1 MLGNIKG
8 KLLFQYYRFLWWCA
22 RRYLQRHQIFTIG
35 INGSVGKTSCRM
47 IIYQTLKKAL
57 PELNIYT
64 SPKNFNGELGMSL
77 SIFQVEE
84 WVPSVWNM
92 IKAGSQ
98 IFCKALFGKKAYDM
112 IVLEYGIDRP
122 KEMEFLLSIN
132 KPNIGVFTAIDA
144 VHSEQFGSPADI
156 AEEEV
161 KMVKNTREAVFL
173 NRDDAYAKQVC
184 DRIGVDV
191 LTYTTSWMA
200 GVDLS
205 FENETIEEKQGEKSE
220 FLISF
225 DAQIKDKHYAVQ
237 TNLIWK
243 PNYAYLT
250 LGLAIAQICVWK
262 FTGEE
267 LNMEEFLSDPLI
279 YQLQPGRCSIFAGE
293 EWSLIVDSTYNSSP
307 LSMRKLI
314 DTTLQIQKSL
324 RERRKVM
331 LVLGDMRELGDL
343 TEQEHRLLAWYVH
356 QSADQICLVG
366 ESMDKYLLDELEKTW
381 VEKSTVKTEKN
392 SQKLWM
398 WIVDFLKR
406 SDEKWIIL
414 FKGSQNTIFLEEAV
428 KQVLANKADVK
439 YLTRQSDWWM
449 QKKSYLYE

>member
-1 MLGNIKG
+1 
-8 KLLFQYYRFLWWCA
+8 
-22 RRYLQRHQIFTIG
+22 
-35 INGSVGKTSCRM
+35 M
-47 IIYQTLKKAL
+47 IIYQTIKKAL

-77 SIFQVEE
+77 SIFQIEE
-84 WVPSVWNM
+84 WVPSVLNM
-92 IKAGSQ
+92 IKVAGQ
-98 IFCKALFGKKAYDM
+98 IFWTSLWGKKRYDA
-112 IVLEYGIDRP
+112 IILEYGIDRP

-132 KPNIGVFTAIDA
+132 KPDIWVFTAIDA
-144 VHSEQFGSPADI
+144 VHSEQFWSPADI

-161 KMVKNTREAVFL
+161 KMVKNTKETVFL
-173 NRDDAYAKQVC
+173 NRDDNYARQVSEMI
-184 DRIGVDV
+184 RVDYFS
-191 LTYTTSWMA
+191 YTTSGMD

-205 FENETIEEKQGEKSE
+205 FVNEKIEEKQGKNSD

-225 DAQIKDKHYAVQ
+225 DALIKGKQYRVQ
-237 TNLIWK
+237 TNLIGK

-250 LGLAIAQICVWK
+250 LGLAIAQISVWK
-262 FTGEE
+262 MRGEE
-267 LNMEEFLSDPLI
+267 LDMEQFLSDPLI
-279 YQLQPGRCSIFAGE
+279 YQLQPGRCSIFAGK

-324 RERRKVM
+324 KEKRKVM

-343 TEQEHRLLAWYVH
+343 TEKEHRLLAGYVH

-366 ESMDKYLLDELEKTW
+366 ESMYNYLLDELEKTW

-392 SQKLWM
+392 SKKLWM

-414 FKGSQNTIFLEEAV
+414 FKWSQNTIFLEEAV
-428 KQVLANKADVK
+428 KQVLANKEDEK
-439 YLTRQSDWWM
+439 YLTRQSEWWM
-449 QKKSYLYE
+449 ERK

>member
-1 MLGNIKG
+1 
-8 KLLFQYYRFLWWCA
+8 
-22 RRYLQRHQIFTIG
+22 
-35 INGSVGKTSCRM
+35 M
-47 IIYQTLKKAL
+47 IIYQTIKKAL

-77 SIFQVEE
+77 SIFQIEE
-84 WVPSVWNM
+84 WVPSVLNM
-92 IKAGSQ
+92 IKVAGQ
-98 IFCKALFGKKAYDM
+98 IFWTSLWGKKRYDA
-112 IVLEYGIDRP
+112 IILEYGIDRP

-132 KPNIGVFTAIDA
+132 KPDIWVFTAIDA
-144 VHSEQFGSPADI
+144 VHSEQFWSPADI

-161 KMVKNTREAVFL
+161 KMVKNTKETVFL
-173 NRDDAYAKQVC
+173 NRDDNYARQVSEMI
-184 DRIGVDV
+184 RVDYFS
-191 LTYTTSWMA
+191 YTTSGMD

-205 FENETIEEKQGEKSE
+205 FVNEKIEEKQGKNSD

-225 DAQIKDKHYAVQ
+225 DALIKGKQYRVQ
-237 TNLIWK
+237 TNLIGK

-250 LGLAIAQICVWK
+250 LGLAIAQISVWK
-262 FTGEE
+262 MRGEE
-267 LNMEEFLSDPLI
+267 LDMEQFLSDPLI
-279 YQLQPGRCSIFAGE
+279 YQLQPGRCSIFAGK

-324 RERRKVM
+324 KEKRKVM

-343 TEQEHRLLAWYVH
+343 TEKEHRLLAGYVH

-366 ESMDKYLLDELEKTW
+366 ESMYNYLLDELEKTW

-392 SQKLWM
+392 SKKLWM

-414 FKGSQNTIFLEEAV
+414 FKWSQNTIFLEEAV
-428 KQVLANKADVK
+428 KQVLANKEDEK
-439 YLTRQSDWWM
+439 HLTRQSEWWM
-449 QKKSYLYE
+449 ERKQ

>member
-1 MLGNIKG
+1 
-8 KLLFQYYRFLWWCA
+8 
-22 RRYLQRHQIFTIG
+22 
-35 INGSVGKTSCRM
+35 M
-47 IIYQTLKKAL
+47 IIYQTIKKAF

-92 IKAGSQ
+92 IKVAGQ
-98 IFCKALFGKKAYDM
+98 IFWTSLWGKKRYDA
-112 IVLEYGIDRP
+112 IILEYGIDRP

-132 KPNIGVFTAIDA
+132 KPDIWVFTAIDA

-161 KMVKNTREAVFL
+161 KMVKNTKETVFL
-173 NRDDAYAKQVC
+173 NRDDSYARQVSEM
-184 DRIGVDV
+184 IGVDCFS
-191 LTYTTSWMA
+191 YTTSGMD

-205 FENETIEEKQGEKSE
+205 FVNEKIEEKQGKNSD

-225 DAQIKDKHYAVQ
+225 DALIKGKQYRVQ
-237 TNLIWK
+237 TNLIGK

-250 LGLAIAQICVWK
+250 LGLAIAQISVWK
-262 FTGEE
+262 MRGEE
-267 LNMEEFLSDPLI
+267 LDMEQFLSDPLI
-279 YQLQPGRCSIFAGE
+279 YQLQPGRCSIFAGK

-324 RERRKVM
+324 KEKRKVM

-343 TEQEHRLLAWYVH
+343 TEKEHRLLAGYVH

-366 ESMDKYLLDELEKTW
+366 ESMYNYLFDELEKTW

-392 SQKLWM
+392 SKKLWM

-414 FKGSQNTIFLEEAV
+414 FKWSQNTIFLEEAV
-428 KQVLANKADVK
+428 KQVLANKEDEK
-439 YLTRQSDWWM
+439 YLTRQSEWWM
-449 QKKSYLYE
+449 ERKQ

>member
-1 MLGNIKG
+1 
-8 KLLFQYYRFLWWCA
+8 
-22 RRYLQRHQIFTIG
+22 
-35 INGSVGKTSCRM
+35 M
-47 IIYQTLKKAL
+47 IIYQTIKKAL

-92 IKAGSQ
+92 IKVAGQ
-98 IFCKALFGKKAYDM
+98 IFWTSLWGKKRYDA
-112 IVLEYGIDRP
+112 IILEYGIDRP

-132 KPNIGVFTAIDA
+132 KPDIWVFTAIDA

-161 KMVKNTREAVFL
+161 KMVKNTKETVFL
-173 NRDDAYAKQVC
+173 NRDDNYARQVSEM
-184 DRIGVDV
+184 IGVDCFS
-191 LTYTTSWMA
+191 YTTSGMD
-200 GVDLS
+200 GGDLS
-205 FENETIEEKQGEKSE
+205 FVNEKIEGKQGTNSD

-225 DAQIKDKHYAVQ
+225 DALIKGKQYRVH
-237 TNLIWK
+237 TNLIGK
-243 PNYAYLT
+243 PNYAYLV
-250 LGLAIAQICVWK
+250 LGLAIAQISVWK
-262 FTGEE
+262 MRGEE
-267 LNMEEFLSDPLI
+267 LDMEQFLSDPLI
-279 YQLQPGRCSIFAGE
+279 YQLQPGRCSIFAGK

-324 RERRKVM
+324 KEKRKVM

-343 TEQEHRLLAWYVH
+343 TEKEHRLLAGYVH

-366 ESMDKYLLDELEKTW
+366 ESMHNYLLDELEKTW

-392 SQKLWM
+392 SKKLWM

-414 FKGSQNTIFLEEAV
+414 FKWSQNTIFLEEAV
-428 KQVLANKADVK
+428 KQVLANKEDEK
-439 YLTRQSDWWM
+439 YLTRQSEWWM
-449 QKKSYLYE
+449 ERKSYLYR

>member
-1 MLGNIKG
+1 MLGKIKWN
-8 KLLFQYYRFLWWCA
+8 LLFQYYRFLWWCA
-22 RRYLQRHQIFTIG
+22 RRYLQRHKVFTIG

-47 IIYQTLKKAL
+47 IIYQTIKKAL

-84 WVPSVWNM
+84 WVPSVLNM
-92 IKAGSQ
+92 IKVAGQ
-98 IFCKALFGKKAYDM
+98 IFWTSLWGKKRYDA
-112 IVLEYGIDRP
+112 IILEYGIDRP

-132 KPNIGVFTAIDA
+132 KPDIWVFTAIDA

-161 KMVKNTREAVFL
+161 KMVKNTKEAVFL
-173 NRDDAYAKQVC
+173 NRDDSYARQVSEMI
-184 DRIGVDV
+184 RVDCFS
-191 LTYTTSWMA
+191 YTTSGMD

-205 FENETIEEKQGEKSE
+205 FVNEKIEEKQGKNSD

-225 DAQIKDKHYAVQ
+225 DALIKGKQYRVQ
-237 TNLIWK
+237 TNLIGK
-243 PNYAYLT
+243 PNYAYLV
-250 LGLAIAQICVWK
+250 LGLAISQISVWK
-262 FTGEE
+262 MRGEE
-267 LNMEEFLSDPLI
+267 LDMEQFLSDPLI
-279 YQLQPGRCSIFAGE
+279 YQLQPGRCSIFAGK

-324 RERRKVM
+324 EEKRKVM

-343 TEQEHRLLAWYVH
+343 TEKEHRLLAGYVH

-366 ESMDKYLLDELEKTW
+366 ESMYNYLFDELEKTW

-392 SQKLWM
+392 SKKLWI

-414 FKGSQNTIFLEEAV
+414 FKWSQNTIFLEEAV
-428 KQVLANKADVK
+428 KQVLANKEDEK
-439 YLTRQSDWWM
+439 YLTRQSEWWM
-449 QKKSYLYE
+449 ERKQ

>member
-1 MLGNIKG
+1 
-8 KLLFQYYRFLWWCA
+8 
-22 RRYLQRHQIFTIG
+22 
-35 INGSVGKTSCRM
+35 M

-98 IFCKALFGKKAYDM
+98 IFCKALFGEKDYDM

-191 LTYTTSWMA
+191 LTYTTS
-200 GVDLS
+200 
-205 FENETIEEKQGEKSE
+205 
-220 FLISF
+220 
-225 DAQIKDKHYAVQ
+225 
-237 TNLIWK
+237 
-243 PNYAYLT
+243 
-250 LGLAIAQICVWK
+250 
-262 FTGEE
+262 
-267 LNMEEFLSDPLI
+267 
-279 YQLQPGRCSIFAGE
+279 
-293 EWSLIVDSTYNSSP
+293 
-307 LSMRKLI
+307 
-314 DTTLQIQKSL
+314 
-324 RERRKVM
+324 
-331 LVLGDMRELGDL
+331 
-343 TEQEHRLLAWYVH
+343 
-356 QSADQICLVG
+356 
-366 ESMDKYLLDELEKTW
+366 
-381 VEKSTVKTEKN
+381 
-392 SQKLWM
+392 
-398 WIVDFLKR
+398 
-406 SDEKWIIL
+406 
-414 FKGSQNTIFLEEAV
+414 
-428 KQVLANKADVK
+428 
-439 YLTRQSDWWM
+439 
-449 QKKSYLYE
+449 

>member
-1 MLGNIKG
+1 
-8 KLLFQYYRFLWWCA
+8 
-22 RRYLQRHQIFTIG
+22 
-35 INGSVGKTSCRM
+35 M
-47 IIYQTLKKAL
+47 IIYQTIKKAL

-77 SIFQVEE
+77 SIFQIEE
-84 WVPSVWNM
+84 WVPSVLNM
-92 IKAGSQ
+92 IKVAGQ
-98 IFCKALFGKKAYDM
+98 IFWTSLWGKKRYDA
-112 IVLEYGIDRP
+112 IILEYGIDRP

-132 KPNIGVFTAIDA
+132 KPDIWVFTAIDA
-144 VHSEQFGSPADI
+144 VHSEQFWSPADI

-161 KMVKNTREAVFL
+161 KMVKNTKETVFL
-173 NRDDAYAKQVC
+173 NRDDNYARQVSEMI
-184 DRIGVDV
+184 RVDCFS
-191 LTYTTSWMA
+191 YTTSGMD

-205 FENETIEEKQGEKSE
+205 FVNEKIEEKQGKNSD

-225 DAQIKDKHYAVQ
+225 DALIKGKQYRVQ
-237 TNLIWK
+237 TNLIGK

-250 LGLAIAQICVWK
+250 LGLAIAQISVWK
-262 FTGEE
+262 MRGEE
-267 LNMEEFLSDPLI
+267 LDMEQFLSDPLI
-279 YQLQPGRCSIFAGE
+279 YQLQPGRCSIFAGK

-324 RERRKVM
+324 KEKRKVM

-343 TEQEHRLLAWYVH
+343 TEKEHRLLAGYVH

-366 ESMDKYLLDELEKTW
+366 ESMYNYLLDELEKTW

-392 SQKLWM
+392 SKKLWM

-414 FKGSQNTIFLEEAV
+414 FKWSQNTIFLEEAV
-428 KQVLANKADVK
+428 KQVLANKEDEK
-439 YLTRQSDWWM
+439 YLTRQSEWWM
-449 QKKSYLYE
+449 ERK

>member
-1 MLGNIKG
+1 MLGKIKW
-8 KLLFQYYRFLWWCA
+8 KLLFQYYCFLWWCA
-22 RRYLQRHQIFTIG
+22 RRYLQRHKVFTIG

-47 IIYQTLKKAL
+47 IIYQTIKKAL
-57 PELNIYT
+57 PELDIYT

-77 SIFQVEE
+77 SIFQIEE
-84 WVPSVWNM
+84 WVPSVLNM
-92 IKAGSQ
+92 IKVAGQ
-98 IFCKALFGKKAYDM
+98 IFWTSLWGKKRYDA
-112 IVLEYGIDRP
+112 IILEYGIDRP

-132 KPNIGVFTAIDA
+132 KPDIWVFTAIDA
-144 VHSEQFGSPADI
+144 VHSEQFWSPADI

-161 KMVKNTREAVFL
+161 KMVKNTKETVFL
-173 NRDDAYAKQVC
+173 NRDDNYARQVSEM
-184 DRIGVDV
+184 IGVDCFS
-191 LTYTTSWMA
+191 YTTSGMD

-205 FENETIEEKQGEKSE
+205 FVNEKIEEKQGKNSD

-225 DAQIKDKHYAVQ
+225 DALIKGKQYRVQ
-237 TNLIWK
+237 TNLIGK
-243 PNYAYLT
+243 PNYAYLV
-250 LGLAIAQICVWK
+250 LGLAISQISVWK
-262 FTGEE
+262 MRGEE
-267 LNMEEFLSDPLI
+267 LDMEQFLSDPLI
-279 YQLQPGRCSIFAGE
+279 YQLQPGRCSIFAGK

-324 RERRKVM
+324 EEKRKVM

-343 TEQEHRLLAWYVH
+343 TEKEHRLLAGYVH

-366 ESMDKYLLDELEKTW
+366 ESMYNYLFDELEKTW

-392 SQKLWM
+392 SKKLWI

-414 FKGSQNTIFLEEAV
+414 FKWSQNTIFLEEAV
-428 KQVLANKADVK
+428 KQVLANKEDEK
-439 YLTRQSDWWM
+439 YLTRQSEWWM
-449 QKKSYLYE
+449 ERKQ

>member
-1 MLGNIKG
+1 MLGRIKW

-22 RRYLQRHQIFTIG
+22 RRYLQRHKVFTIG

-47 IIYQTLKKAL
+47 IIYQTIKKAL

-92 IKAGSQ
+92 IKVAGQ
-98 IFCKALFGKKAYDM
+98 IFWTSLWGRKRYDA
-112 IVLEYGIDRP
+112 IILEYGIDRP

-132 KPNIGVFTAIDA
+132 KPDIWVFTAIDA

-161 KMVKNTREAVFL
+161 KMVKNTKETVFL
-173 NRDDAYAKQVC
+173 NRDDSYARQVSEM
-184 DRIGVDV
+184 IGVDCFS
-191 LTYTTSWMA
+191 YTTSGMD

-205 FENETIEEKQGEKSE
+205 FVNEKIEEKQGKNSD

-225 DAQIKDKHYAVQ
+225 DALIKGKQYRVQ
-237 TNLIWK
+237 TNLIGK
-243 PNYAYLT
+243 PNYAYLVV
-250 LGLAIAQICVWK
+250 GLAIAQISVWK
-262 FTGEE
+262 IRGEE
-267 LNMEEFLSDPLI
+267 LDMEKFLSDPLI
-279 YQLQPGRCSIFAGE
+279 YHLQPGRCSIFAGK

-324 RERRKVM
+324 EEKRKVM

-343 TEQEHRLLAWYVH
+343 TEKEHRLLAGYVH

-366 ESMDKYLLDELEKTW
+366 ESMYNYLLDELEKTW

-392 SQKLWM
+392 SKKLWI

-414 FKGSQNTIFLEEAV
+414 FKWSQNTIFLEEAV
-428 KQVLANKADVK
+428 KQVLANKEDEK
-439 YLTRQSDWWM
+439 YLTRQSEWWM
-449 QKKSYLYE
+449 ERKQ

>member
-1 MLGNIKG
+1 M
-8 KLLFQYYRFLWWCA
+8 FQYYRFLWWCA
-22 RRYLQRHQIFTIG
+22 RHYLQRHKVFTIG

-47 IIYQTLKKAL
+47 IIYQTIKRAL

-92 IKAGSQ
+92 IKVAGQ
-98 IFCKALFGKKAYDM
+98 IFWTSLWGKKRYDA
-112 IVLEYGIDRP
+112 IILEYGIDRP

-132 KPNIGVFTAIDA
+132 KPDIWVFTAIDA

-161 KMVKNTREAVFL
+161 KMVKNTKEAVFL
-173 NRDDAYAKQVC
+173 NRDDSYARQVSEMI
-184 DRIGVDV
+184 RVDCFS
-191 LTYTTSWMA
+191 YTTSGMD

-205 FENETIEEKQGEKSE
+205 FVNEKIEEKQGKNSD

-225 DAQIKDKHYAVQ
+225 DALIKGKQYRVH
-237 TNLIWK
+237 TNLIGK
-243 PNYAYLT
+243 PNYAYLV
-250 LGLAIAQICVWK
+250 LGLAISQISVWK
-262 FTGEE
+262 MRGEE
-267 LNMEEFLSDPLI
+267 LDMEQFLSDPLI
-279 YQLQPGRCSIFAGE
+279 YQLQPGRCSIFAGK

-324 RERRKVM
+324 KEKRKVM

-343 TEQEHRLLAWYVH
+343 TEKEHRLLAGYVH

-366 ESMDKYLLDELEKTW
+366 ESMYNYLLDELEKTW

-392 SQKLWM
+392 SKKLWI

-414 FKGSQNTIFLEEAV
+414 FKWSQNTIFLEEAV
-428 KQVLANKADVK
+428 KQVLANKEDEK
-439 YLTRQSDWWM
+439 YLTRQSEWWM
-449 QKKSYLYE
+449 ERKSYLYR

>member
-1 MLGNIKG
+1 MLGKIKWN
-8 KLLFQYYRFLWWCA
+8 LLFQYYRFLWWCA
-22 RRYLQRHQIFTIG
+22 RRYLQRHKVFTIG

-47 IIYQTLKKAL
+47 IIYQTIKKAL

-77 SIFQVEE
+77 SIFQIEE
-84 WVPSVWNM
+84 WVPSVLNM
-92 IKAGSQ
+92 IKVAGQ
-98 IFCKALFGKKAYDM
+98 IFWTSLWGKKRYDA
-112 IVLEYGIDRP
+112 IILEYGIDRP

-132 KPNIGVFTAIDA
+132 KPDIWVFTAIDA
-144 VHSEQFGSPADI
+144 VHSEQFWSPADI

-161 KMVKNTREAVFL
+161 KMVKNTKETVFL
-173 NRDDAYAKQVC
+173 NRDDNYARQVSEM
-184 DRIGVDV
+184 IGVDCFS
-191 LTYTTSWMA
+191 YTTSGMD

-205 FENETIEEKQGEKSE
+205 FVNEKIEEKQGKNSD

-225 DAQIKDKHYAVQ
+225 DALIKGKQYRVQ
-237 TNLIWK
+237 TNLIGK
-243 PNYAYLT
+243 PNYAYLV
-250 LGLAIAQICVWK
+250 LGLAIAQISVWK
-262 FTGEE
+262 MRGEE
-267 LNMEEFLSDPLI
+267 LNMEQFLRDPLI
-279 YQLQPGRCSIFAGE
+279 YQLQPGRCSIFAGK

-324 RERRKVM
+324 KEKRKVM

-343 TEQEHRLLAWYVH
+343 TEKEHRLLAGYVH

-366 ESMDKYLLDELEKTW
+366 ESMYNYLLDELEKTW

-392 SQKLWM
+392 SKKLWI

-414 FKGSQNTIFLEEAV
+414 FKWSQNTIFLEEAV
-428 KQVLANKADVK
+428 KQVLANKEDEK
-439 YLTRQSDWWM
+439 YLTRQSEWWM
-449 QKKSYLYE
+449 ERKQ

>member
-1 MLGNIKG
+1 
-8 KLLFQYYRFLWWCA
+8 
-22 RRYLQRHQIFTIG
+22 
-35 INGSVGKTSCRM
+35 M
-47 IIYQTLKKAL
+47 IIYQTIKKAL

-77 SIFQVEE
+77 SIFQIEE
-84 WVPSVWNM
+84 WVPSVLNM
-92 IKAGSQ
+92 IKVAGQ
-98 IFCKALFGKKAYDM
+98 IFWTSLWGKKRYDA
-112 IVLEYGIDRP
+112 IILEYGIDRP

-132 KPNIGVFTAIDA
+132 KPDIWVFTAIDA
-144 VHSEQFGSPADI
+144 VHSEQFWSPADI

-161 KMVKNTREAVFL
+161 KMVKNTKETVFL
-173 NRDDAYAKQVC
+173 NRDDSYARQVSEM
-184 DRIGVDV
+184 IGVDCFS
-191 LTYTTSWMA
+191 YTTSGMD

-205 FENETIEEKQGEKSE
+205 FVNEKIEEKQGKNSD

-225 DAQIKDKHYAVQ
+225 DALIKGKQYRVQ
-237 TNLIWK
+237 TNLIGK

-250 LGLAIAQICVWK
+250 LGLAIAQISVWK
-262 FTGEE
+262 MRGEE
-267 LNMEEFLSDPLI
+267 LDMEQFLSDPLI
-279 YQLQPGRCSIFAGE
+279 YQLQPGRCSIFAGK

-324 RERRKVM
+324 KEKRKVM

-343 TEQEHRLLAWYVH
+343 TEKEHRLLAGYVH

-366 ESMDKYLLDELEKTW
+366 ESMYNYLFDELEKTW

-392 SQKLWM
+392 SKKLWM

-414 FKGSQNTIFLEEAV
+414 FKWSQNTIFLEEAV
-428 KQVLANKADVK
+428 KQVLANKEDEK
-439 YLTRQSDWWM
+439 YLTRQSEWWM
-449 QKKSYLYE
+449 ERKQ

>member
-1 MLGNIKG
+1 
-8 KLLFQYYRFLWWCA
+8 
-22 RRYLQRHQIFTIG
+22 
-35 INGSVGKTSCRM
+35 
-47 IIYQTLKKAL
+47 
-57 PELNIYT
+57 
-64 SPKNFNGELGMSL
+64 MSL

-92 IKAGSQ
+92 IKVAGQ
-98 IFCKALFGKKAYDM
+98 IFWTSFWGKKRYDV
-112 IVLEYGIDRP
+112 IILEYGIDRP

-132 KPNIGVFTAIDA
+132 KPDIWVFTAIDA

-161 KMVKNTREAVFL
+161 KMVKNTKETVFL
-173 NRDDAYAKQVC
+173 NRDDSYARQVSEM
-184 DRIGVDV
+184 IGVDCFS
-191 LTYTTSWMA
+191 YTTSGMD

-205 FENETIEEKQGEKSE
+205 FVNEKIEEKQGENSD

-225 DAQIKDKHYAVQ
+225 DALIKEKKYQVQ
-237 TNLIWK
+237 TNLIGK
-243 PNYAYLT
+243 PNYAYLV
-250 LGLAIAQICVWK
+250 LGLAISQISVWK
-262 FTGEE
+262 MRGEE
-267 LNMEEFLSDPLI
+267 LDMEQFLSDPLI
-279 YQLQPGRCSIFAGE
+279 YQLQPGRCSIFAGK

-324 RERRKVM
+324 KEKRKVM

-343 TEQEHRLLAWYVH
+343 TEKEHRLLAGYVH

-366 ESMDKYLLDELEKTW
+366 ESMYNYLFDELEKTW

-392 SQKLWM
+392 SKKLWI

-414 FKGSQNTIFLEEAV
+414 FKWSQNTIFLEEAV
-428 KQVLANKADVK
+428 KQVLANKEDEK
-439 YLTRQSDWWM
+439 YLTRQSEWWM
-449 QKKSYLYE
+449 ERKSYLYR

>member
-1 MLGNIKG
+1 MLGNIKW

-22 RRYLQRHQIFTIG
+22 RRYLQRHKVFTIG

-47 IIYQTLKKAL
+47 IIYQTIKKAL

-92 IKAGSQ
+92 IKVAGQ
-98 IFCKALFGKKAYDM
+98 IFWTSLWGKKRYDA
-112 IVLEYGIDRP
+112 IILEYGIDRP

-132 KPNIGVFTAIDA
+132 KPDIWVFTAIDA

-161 KMVKNTREAVFL
+161 KMVKNTKEAVFL
-173 NRDDAYAKQVC
+173 NRDDSYARQVSEMI
-184 DRIGVDV
+184 RVDCFS
-191 LTYTTSWMA
+191 YTTSGMD

-205 FENETIEEKQGEKSE
+205 FVNEKIEEKQGKNSD

-225 DAQIKDKHYAVQ
+225 DALIKGKQYRVH
-237 TNLIWK
+237 TNLIGK
-243 PNYAYLT
+243 PNYAYLV
-250 LGLAIAQICVWK
+250 LGLAISQISVWK
-262 FTGEE
+262 MRGEE
-267 LNMEEFLSDPLI
+267 LDMEQFLSDPLI
-279 YQLQPGRCSIFAGE
+279 YQLQPGRCSIFAGK

-324 RERRKVM
+324 KEKRKVM

-343 TEQEHRLLAWYVH
+343 TEKEHRLLAGYVH

-366 ESMDKYLLDELEKTW
+366 ESMYNYLLDELEKTW

-392 SQKLWM
+392 SKKLWI

-414 FKGSQNTIFLEEAV
+414 FKWSQNTIFLEEAV
-428 KQVLANKADVK
+428 KQVLANKEDEK
-439 YLTRQSDWWM
+439 YLTRQSEWWM
-449 QKKSYLYE
+449 ERKQ

>member
-1 MLGNIKG
+1 
-8 KLLFQYYRFLWWCA
+8 
-22 RRYLQRHQIFTIG
+22 
-35 INGSVGKTSCRM
+35 
-47 IIYQTLKKAL
+47 
-57 PELNIYT
+57 
-64 SPKNFNGELGMSL
+64 MSL

-92 IKAGSQ
+92 IKVAGQ
-98 IFCKALFGKKAYDM
+98 IFWISLWGKKRYDA
-112 IVLEYGIDRP
+112 IILEYGIDRP

-132 KPNIGVFTAIDA
+132 KPDIWVFTAIDA
-144 VHSEQFGSPADI
+144 VHSEQFWSPADI

-161 KMVKNTREAVFL
+161 KMVKNTKETVFL
-173 NRDDAYAKQVC
+173 NRDDNYARQVSEMI
-184 DRIGVDV
+184 RVDCFS
-191 LTYTTSWMA
+191 YTTSGMD

-205 FENETIEEKQGEKSE
+205 FVNEKIEEKQGENSD

-225 DAQIKDKHYAVQ
+225 DALIKGKQYRVH
-237 TNLIWK
+237 TNLIGK
-243 PNYAYLT
+243 PNYAYLV
-250 LGLAIAQICVWK
+250 LGLAISQISVWK
-262 FTGEE
+262 MRGEE
-267 LNMEEFLSDPLI
+267 LDMEQFLSDSLI
-279 YQLQPGRCSIFAGE
+279 YQLQPGRCSIFAGK

-324 RERRKVM
+324 KEKRKVM

-343 TEQEHRLLAWYVH
+343 TEKEHRLLAGYVH

-366 ESMDKYLLDELEKTW
+366 ESMYNYLFDELEKTW

-392 SQKLWM
+392 SKKLWI

-414 FKGSQNTIFLEEAV
+414 FKWSQNTIFLEEAV
-428 KQVLANKADVK
+428 KQVLANKEDEK
-439 YLTRQSDWWM
+439 YLTRQSEWWM
-449 QKKSYLYE
+449 ERKQ

>member
-1 MLGNIKG
+1 
-8 KLLFQYYRFLWWCA
+8 
-22 RRYLQRHQIFTIG
+22 
-35 INGSVGKTSCRM
+35 M
-47 IIYQTLKKAL
+47 IIYQTIKKAL

-92 IKAGSQ
+92 IKVAGQ
-98 IFCKALFGKKAYDM
+98 IFWTSLWGKKRYDA
-112 IVLEYGIDRP
+112 IILEYGIDRP

-132 KPNIGVFTAIDA
+132 KPDIWVFTAIDA
-144 VHSEQFGSPADI
+144 VHSEQFWSPADI

-161 KMVKNTREAVFL
+161 KMVKNTKETVFL
-173 NRDDAYAKQVC
+173 NRDDNYARQVSEMI
-184 DRIGVDV
+184 RVDCFS
-191 LTYTTSWMA
+191 YTTSGMD

-205 FENETIEEKQGEKSE
+205 FVNEKIEEKQGKNSD

-225 DAQIKDKHYAVQ
+225 DALIKGKQYCVY
-237 TNLIWK
+237 TNLIGK

-250 LGLAIAQICVWK
+250 LGLVIAQISVWK
-262 FTGEE
+262 MRGEE
-267 LNMEEFLSDPLI
+267 LDMEQFLSEPLI
-279 YQLQPGRCSIFAGE
+279 YQLQPGRCSIFAGK

-324 RERRKVM
+324 KEKRKVM

-343 TEQEHRLLAWYVH
+343 TEKEHRLLAGYVH

-366 ESMDKYLLDELEKTW
+366 ESMYNYLLDELEKTW

-392 SQKLWM
+392 SKKLWI

-414 FKGSQNTIFLEEAV
+414 FKWSQNTIFLEEAV
-428 KQVLANKADVK
+428 KQVLANKEDER
-439 YLTRQSDWWM
+439 YLTRQSEWWM
-449 QKKSYLYE
+449 ERKSYLYR

>member
-1 MLGNIKG
+1 MLGKIKWN
-8 KLLFQYYRFLWWCA
+8 LLFQYYRFLWWCA
-22 RRYLQRHQIFTIG
+22 RRYLQRHKVFTIG

-47 IIYQTLKKAL
+47 IIYQTIKKAL

-84 WVPSVWNM
+84 WVPSVLNM
-92 IKAGSQ
+92 IKVAGQ
-98 IFCKALFGKKAYDM
+98 IFWTSLWGKKRYDA
-112 IVLEYGIDRP
+112 IILEYGIDRP

-132 KPNIGVFTAIDA
+132 KPDIWVFTAIDA

-161 KMVKNTREAVFL
+161 KMVKNTKEAVFL
-173 NRDDAYAKQVC
+173 NRDDSYARQVSEMI
-184 DRIGVDV
+184 RVDCFS
-191 LTYTTSWMA
+191 YTTSGMD

-205 FENETIEEKQGEKSE
+205 FVNEKIEEKQGKNSD

-225 DAQIKDKHYAVQ
+225 DALIKGKQYRVH
-237 TNLIWK
+237 TNLIGK
-243 PNYAYLT
+243 PNYAYLV
-250 LGLAIAQICVWK
+250 LGLAISQISVWK
-262 FTGEE
+262 MRGEE
-267 LNMEEFLSDPLI
+267 LDMEQFLSDPLI
-279 YQLQPGRCSIFAGE
+279 YQLQPGRCSIFAGK

-324 RERRKVM
+324 KEKRKVM

-343 TEQEHRLLAWYVH
+343 TEKEHRLLAGYVH

-366 ESMDKYLLDELEKTW
+366 ESMYNYLLDELEKTW

-392 SQKLWM
+392 SKKLWI

-414 FKGSQNTIFLEEAV
+414 FKWSQNTIFLEEAV
-428 KQVLANKADVK
+428 KQVLANKEDEK
-439 YLTRQSDWWM
+439 YLTRQSEWWM
-449 QKKSYLYE
+449 ERKQ